1 MTKLLISV
9 AAVAALAL
17 TSAPAAAAPVSANA
31 NAKARIYRPLT
42 ITNNNGLDFGTIVL
56 SGTGPYSATVSVSQ
70 AGGLTCN
77 TNVTCSGSTTA
88 ANFTVK
94 GTSNQTVAITL
105 PSSTVTLTGANS
117 SSNTL
122 TVNLSAPATVALGAA
137 GPTTGA
143 TFGVGGSI
151 TFPDTQA
158 DDVYSGSFAVNADYQ

>member
-1 MTKLLISV
+1 MYKLLISA
-9 AAVAALAL
+9 AAVAALAM

-31 NAKARIYRPLT
+31 NAKAKIYRPLT
-42 ITNNNGLDFGTIVL
+42 IQNNNGLDFGTIVL
-56 SGTGPYSATVSVSQ
+56 SGTAPYTATVSVAQ
-70 AGGLTCN
+70 GGGLTCN
-77 TNVTCSGSTTA
+77 ANVTCTGTTSA

-105 PSSTVTLTGANS
+105 PSSTVTLTGTNS

-122 TVNLSAPATVALGAA
+122 TVNLSAPTSVPLGAA

-151 TFPDTQA
+151 TFADTQA